1 MTIKEQIRLELEKGS
16 KVNMSKLSSDSKISR
31 GTLYKW
37 LKGDRTEMGDG
48 KIDRILSAMDME
60 AIIVR
65 KRD

>member
-16 KVNMSKLSSDSKISR
+16 RVNMSKLSRDSEISR

-37 LKGDRTEMGDG
+37 LNGEVTEMGDG

>member
-1 MTIKEQIRLELEKGS
+1 MTIKEQIRLELKKGS

-37 LKGDRTEMGDG
+37 LNGNRTEMGDG